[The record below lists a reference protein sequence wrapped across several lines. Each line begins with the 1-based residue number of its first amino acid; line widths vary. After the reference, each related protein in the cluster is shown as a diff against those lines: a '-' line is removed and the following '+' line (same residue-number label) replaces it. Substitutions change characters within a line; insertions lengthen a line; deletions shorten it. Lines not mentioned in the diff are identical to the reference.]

1 MPAEFDAE
9 RDLTIT
15 RIIKAPRARL
25 WQAWTD
31 PAQLA
36 RWFLPEPAIL
46 RVDRLEVRPG
56 GALLTSMSEAG
67 SPFTAHI
74 DGVFLDVE
82 AGRRLVY
89 TNVVTSSF
97 RPADP
102 GFMTAIISFA
112 DHPNGT
118 DYTAHVMHRSPADR
132 QMHEEAGF
140 EDGWGTVAAQLA
152 RLVE

>member
-1 MPAEFDAE
+1 MLADFDPD

-15 RIIKAPRARL
+15 RIIRAPRARL

-36 RWFLPEPAIL
+36 RWFLPEPSIL

-56 GALLTSMSEAG
+56 GALLTAMSENGG
-67 SPFTAHI
+67 SFTPHI
-74 DGVFLDVE
+74 DGLFLDVE
-82 AGRRLVY
+82 EGRRLVY
-89 TNVVTSSF
+89 TNVVTSSY

-102 GFMTAIISFA
+102 GFMTAIISFE
-112 DHPNGT
+112 DHPDGT